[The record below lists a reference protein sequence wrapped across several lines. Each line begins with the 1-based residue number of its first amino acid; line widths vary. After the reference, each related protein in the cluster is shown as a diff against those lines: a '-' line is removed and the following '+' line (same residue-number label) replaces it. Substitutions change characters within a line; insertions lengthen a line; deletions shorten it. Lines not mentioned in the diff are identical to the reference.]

1 MPIIVRC
8 HAVNIGYNNAYS
20 FLSFDE
26 LTAFV
31 RGVMNT
37 LETEYIKGLKYS
49 QNGLEVWMPYTTS
62 HNKLLTKVGMP
73 YTTSHDKLL
82 SKVAR
87 ILGDPIPP
95 FSVGVLTRKT
105 VFNKNRKLRI

>member
-20 FLSFDE
+20 ILSFDE

-31 RGVMNT
+31 KGVMNT
-37 LETEYIKGLKYS
+37 LETEYIKGLKYP

-62 HNKLLTKVGMP
+62 HDKLLTKV
-73 YTTSHDKLL
+73 
-82 SKVAR
+82 AR
-87 ILGDPIPP
+87 VLGDPIPP
-95 FSVGVLTRKT
+95 FSGGVLTRKN
-105 VFNKNRKLRI
+105 VSNKNRKLRIGCNAWV